1 MCSLQVFGPFLVQVF
16 GYLII
21 VKIQCHLLRFACDEL
36 KKSNR
41 ERAPVE
47 ICKYDTTWP
56 LKFEKQ
62 KSDIMNAIGD
72 KVVAIEHIGSTAVPG
87 LGAKPVVDIMV
98 GLNEIDDA
106 EDCIEPLKKIGY
118 EYVPE
123 LEAEIPE
130 RRYFHKG
137 PSNVPKK
144 HYHLHMVQMHSEF
157 WKVQILF
164 RDYLRTHSDSA
175 QEYFRLKK
183 GLAAKYRLNREAYT
197 EAKTSFIKST
207 IAKARSESRISSI

>member
-1 MCSLQVFGPFLVQVF
+1 M
-16 GYLII
+16 
-21 VKIQCHLLRFACDEL
+21 K
-36 KKSNR
+36 KKSW
-41 ERAPVE
+41 ESVPVE
-47 ICKYDTTWP
+47 ICEYDAAWP

-62 KSDIMNAIGD
+62 KSALMKAIGN

-87 LGAKPVVDIMV
+87 LGAKPIIDVMV
-98 GLNEIDDA
+98 GLRQLSDA
-106 EDCIEPLKKIGY
+106 EDCIEPLRRIGY

-144 HYHLHMVQMHSEF
+144 HCHLHMVEIHGEF
-157 WKVQILF
+157 WNAQVLF

-175 QEYFRLKK
+175 QEYFKLKK
-183 GLAAKYRLNREAYT
+183 DLAAKYRLNRKAYT

-207 IAKARSESRISSI
+207 ITKAKCKNPVSSDAKP